1 MDEQT
6 EVEQQ
11 ALQYAAEN
19 EDLIWT
25 YLFSRTV
32 RDICSEQKNGG
43 PWGNEPPGQSGPRS
57 EEDASVQRT
66 VIFSLL
72 HCGMS
77 SSFLTKDIKRSLT
90 SL

>member
-43 PWGNEPPGQSGPRS
+43 PWGNEPPG
-57 EEDASVQRT
+57 
-66 VIFSLL
+66 
-72 HCGMS
+72 
-77 SSFLTKDIKRSLT
+77 
-90 SL
+90 

>member
-43 PWGNEPPGQSGPRS
+43 PWGNEPPRRRGTGDMLWEHRSSGQLFM
-57 EEDASVQRT
+57 ACC
-66 VIFSLL
+66 IAK
-72 HCGMS
+72 
-77 SSFLTKDIKRSLT
+77 TKSAF
-90 SL
+90 